1 MTFPLPSDAHGF
13 PASGVGGQHVISPG
27 ERKIRILVVDD
38 SFFMRQVI
46 ARMLQEE
53 TEFTVVGS
61 ARDGL
66 EAVDK
71 NKSLEPDVVTL
82 DVEMPGLDGLGAL
95 DQMLRTR
102 PVAVVM
108 LSAHTGEG
116 MGMALLALE
125 RGAVDCVGKPAGS
138 VSFDLRKIQDEL
150 IEKIRAAARVPA
162 ILLRPRPD
170 LPSPQAFSRKSPV
183 QIPTST
189 TPAHFAVAVASSTG
203 GPRALH
209 ELMARMTQNP
219 KACFMFV
226 QHMATGFTA
235 ALAKRLNDTCPFPIK
250 EAEDGE
256 RLMQGIGYVAPGGR
270 HLVAVKGPSGFFAGF
285 YEGPPRHGVKPSAD
299 YLLTSVSQTF
309 GRSSIGVV
317 LTGMGRDGSK
327 GLLDMRQAGA
337 HTYAQDE
344 SSCVVFG
351 MPKAAIECGA
361 AWEVLPLNQL
371 GDSLKERLKK
381 LDS

>member
-1 MTFPLPSDAHGF
+1 MTN
-13 PASGVGGQHVISPG
+13 IG

-46 ARMLQEE
+46 SRMLQEE
-53 TEFTVVGS
+53 MEFTVVGT

-66 EAVDK
+66 EAIEK

-116 MGMALLALE
+116 MGTAVQALE
-125 RGAVDCVGKPAGS
+125 RGAVECVGKPAGS

-150 IEKIRAAARVPA
+150 IEKIRAAARVPT
-162 ILLRPRPD
+162 ILLRPD
-170 LPSPQAFSRKSPV
+170 LNIPLPAASPIKYSNRIPSV
-183 QIPTST
+183 QN
-189 TPAHFAVAVASSTG
+189 PATFAVAVASSTG

-209 ELMARMTQNP
+209 ELMARMPQNP
-219 KACFMFV
+219 KACFLFV
-226 QHMATGFTA
+226 QHMAIGFTA
-235 ALAKRLNDTCPFPIK
+235 ALAKRLNDSCPFPIK

-256 RLMQGIGYVAPGGR
+256 LLMQGIGYVAPGGR
-270 HLVAVKGPSGFFAGF
+270 HLVVVKGPSGFHVAFH
-285 YEGPPRHGVKPSAD
+285 EGPPRHGVKPSAD
-299 YLLTSVSQTF
+299 YLLTAVSQTF
-309 GRSSIGVV
+309 GSYSIGVV

-344 SSCVVFG
+344 STSVVFG

-361 AWEVLPLNQL
+361 AWEVLPLEQL

-381 LDS
+381 LEL